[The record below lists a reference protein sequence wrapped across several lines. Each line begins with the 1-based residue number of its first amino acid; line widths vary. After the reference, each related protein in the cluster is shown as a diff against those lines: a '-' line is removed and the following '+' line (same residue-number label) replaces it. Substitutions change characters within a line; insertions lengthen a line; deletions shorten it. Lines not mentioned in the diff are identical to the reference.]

1 MQLSALIETNLKL
14 PYLSAAALLSFCLNT
29 DLPAVCCNCL
39 PNLSGWRANQHFLYI
54 EPRLSEKS
62 SDRKLIELYYANSS
76 VVSSHTIIKSKS
88 SPKSNVCKSQVESSF
103 SSDGPSRVQ
112 VRVTP
117 KSSRVESSQSR
128 IVHRP
133 MGYTIGLCS
142 FYYIEQTSVGLRY
155 RYRMK
160 R

>member
-1 MQLSALIETNLKL
+1 MSAYQSYLRSFHVISSYRIHACYQQNLTCKCPL
-14 PYLSAAALLSFCLNT
+14 T
-29 DLPAVCCNCL
+29 
-39 PNLSGWRANQHFLYI
+39 
-54 EPRLSEKS
+54 
-62 SDRKLIELYYANSS
+62 S

-155 RYRMK
+155 RYRMN